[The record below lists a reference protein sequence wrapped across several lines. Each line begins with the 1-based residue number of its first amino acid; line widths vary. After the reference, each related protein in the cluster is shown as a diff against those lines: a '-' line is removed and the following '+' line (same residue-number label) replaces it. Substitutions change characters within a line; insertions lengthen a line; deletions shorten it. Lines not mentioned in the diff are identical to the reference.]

1 MNQRP
6 PHRVTRG
13 YVLAL
18 IAADAIFACSV
29 LIAAWG
35 LLALTLDTNPV
46 TSDVSMAAA
55 PVIILV
61 AVALLVWSL
70 WVQALEILRGRRTIQ
85 WTQAV
90 ILAGSSYLVW
100 CLGGIATG
108 MSVNETWLSP
118 FALILAIVWGL
129 ASVPLW
135 LILFRR
141 LYSDR
146 GRPLWPWEKKPNG
159 DGPENRTL

>member
-35 LLALTLDTNPV
+35 ILALTLDINPV
-46 TSDVSMAAA
+46 TSDVPMVAA
-55 PVIILV
+55 PVIILI
-61 AVALLVWSL
+61 AVALLIWSL

-85 WTQAV
+85 WTQSV
-90 ILAGSSYLVW
+90 ILAGASYLVW
-100 CLGGIATG
+100 CLGGLTVG
-108 MSVNETWLSP
+108 MDVSETWLSP
-118 FALILAIVWGL
+118 FALVLAIVWGL
-129 ASVPLW
+129 APVPVW

-146 GRPLWPWEKKPNG
+146 GRPLWPWEKKQSDEGPGNG
-159 DGPENRTL
+159 NI